1 MVARH
6 LGGIH
11 LIHMRMNRIQFEC
24 EESERTCAPIRPYI
38 IWMHERHIIAG
49 WLPFGQCNLYESSR
63 ILVFWCHIEICA
75 FIRRK
80 KATYDFFFYY
90 NTINSW
96 HLHFF
101 FFCQAFVCVCVSV
114 DPKQKIKFNNR
125 TISQF
130 HFVTSCPENTN
141 PAALCMRCCIEQDF
155 FSFLTTREKA
165 SASKHIENK
174 INGSFL
180 RSFNCCLR
188 RRGCAFTRIS
198 FYSTFFFPKY

>member
-101 FFCQAFVCVCVSV
+101 FFCQAFVCVCVCGSQTKDQIQQSDHFTVPFCHIVPGEHEPGRSV
-114 DPKQKIKFNNR
+114 HAMLYR
-125 TISQF
+125 TGF
-130 HFVTSCPENTN
+130 
-141 PAALCMRCCIEQDF
+141 
-155 FSFLTTREKA
+155 
-165 SASKHIENK
+165 
-174 INGSFL
+174 
-180 RSFNCCLR
+180 
-188 RRGCAFTRIS
+188 
-198 FYSTFFFPKY
+198 FFFPHDTGESISQQTYRK